1 MLNLPIGKPEHNVF
15 GHVLVAAVSL
25 LGGSIAFGE
34 EIDDEQSI
42 DVAASLARIAEAKP
56 TIFASGPAFL
66 HQVKQLIQSRYGK
79 SFLFKRGFS
88 IKEGYLKESR
98 LVEDCKYDML
108 VFRDIRKT
116 LFGGN
121 LRLIFIDNDD
131 NADPALATF
140 LRAVLSV
147 QVLQAFNT
155 SETTSSITA
164 SMFYDYNATPEAKG
178 APLPCNEVKLIDVPE
193 RSLHAEDSPNPRGE
207 IWVRG
212 NNVFGGYYN
221 DEAATSEVLDAD
233 GWYATGYL
241 GEALANGTFK
251 IIGKK

>member
-1 MLNLPIGKPEHNVF
+1 MTDTVR
-15 GHVLVAAVSL
+15 
-25 LGGSIAFGE
+25 
-34 EIDDEQSI
+34 ID
-42 DVAASLARIAEAKP
+42 
-56 TIFASGPAFL
+56 SGPAFL

-121 LRLIFIDNDD
+121 LRLIFIDNGKCLQVFWIPSFNPDMAIPDD